1 MLSFVSRIRHIHP
14 LESLCFFIK
23 ITIYYGYIS
32 HVHDGLSDAPGK
44 LQLVCGCQQRRREL
58 LEFCIG
64 V

>member
-1 MLSFVSRIRHIHP
+1 MLSFVSRTRHIHP

-44 LQLVCGCQQRRREL
+44 LQLV
-58 LEFCIG
+58 
-64 V
+64 